1 MTKEWPKE
9 LPPFEKME
17 EIFFKGAFDP
27 DGDMYYDRKSGKKF
41 WVDILAGTAEE
52 CVDQGLPV
60 LDKMGDFL
68 SRNFDFDGAY
78 YVDRKTGKKYLIDI
92 EKNTVEEYS
101 HA

>member
-9 LPPFEKME
+9 LPPFEKIE

-27 DGDMYYDRKSGKKF
+27 DGDMYYDRKSGKK
-41 WVDILAGTAEE
+41 
-52 CVDQGLPV
+52 
-60 LDKMGDFL
+60 
-68 SRNFDFDGAY
+68 
-78 YVDRKTGKKYLIDI
+78 YLIDI

>member
-27 DGDMYYDRKSGKKF
+27 DGDMYYDRKSGKK
-41 WVDILAGTAEE
+41 
-52 CVDQGLPV
+52 
-60 LDKMGDFL
+60 
-68 SRNFDFDGAY
+68 
-78 YVDRKTGKKYLIDI
+78 YLIDI

-101 HA
+101 YA